1 MNSGIA
7 RGILLT
13 LCGIGTLC
21 NVAASA
27 PPPAGKVT
35 AKVASN
41 AATAKSVPTTET
53 TKDTSLLPVGGD
65 GPLTSEM
72 ITVPGGFRGVN
83 TVRTLLGQVA
93 GDLKFVQQ
101 DGKILV
107 VGTPADIQLAR
118 KVVEAA
124 QTGDIQDPE
133 TEKMAAVV
141 SLGYIRPE
149 DAMRTLSQVLP
160 GMEVNWATPNTAMT
174 VSSPGPFASTDKSL
188 TTLLTA
194 DAGSGQVVGVVAA
207 EEAMPRETIT
217 KAVRLPAGTD
227 GAAVTKMAESTAV
240 PTAMTGNSLVLVGT
254 MHQLDVARALL
265 KQIDSPP
272 AQVIVEARMLELSP
286 EYAQRLGISWADI
299 GGVLTSASIQETG
312 AQSGVRFGRFT
323 RSPIEIQATIS
334 GLIRDGQA
342 RMLANPSVSVVNE
355 QEAVIF
361 VGDQLKYLAAQ
372 SVDENGRPIF
382 TLANQDVGV
391 NLVVKP
397 SINLRD
403 NTVTL
408 KLVPSVSTFVQ
419 FVEAPGGGALP
430 QVRTRLVNTTVRLKD
445 GELMAI
451 GGLISDQDVTSMQ
464 KVPFL
469 ADLPILGQFFRH
481 RRKEHTRTELAIL
494 IRPRIVRD
502 NEALPAAPF
511 SENLT
516 VDSVHPLAETLGG
529 AAALPSRPKT

>member
-1 MNSGIA
+1 MNSGTA
-7 RGILLT
+7 RGVLLT
-13 LCGIGTLC
+13 LLSIGSLC
-21 NVAASA
+21 VVASSAPSQAGKATGSAIDKSTKTEAVSTDDTSKATAAST
-27 PPPAGKVT
+27 G
-35 AKVASN
+35 
-41 AATAKSVPTTET
+41 ET
-53 TKDTSLLPVGGD
+53 D

-72 ITVPGGFRGVN
+72 ISIPGGFRGVN
-83 TVRTLLGQVA
+83 TVRSLLGQVA

-107 VGTPADIQLAR
+107 VGTPTDIRLAR

-124 QTGDIQDPE
+124 QSGDIKDPE
-133 TEKMAAVV
+133 TDKMAEVM

-160 GMEVNWATPNTAMT
+160 GLEVNWATPNSAMT
-174 VSSPGPFASTDKSL
+174 VSSPGPFASSEKSL
-188 TTLLTA
+188 TTLMTA
-194 DAGSGQVVGVVAA
+194 DSSSGQVVGVVPQQQTAA
-207 EEAMPRETIT
+207 PEVVT
-217 KAVRLPAGTD
+217 KAVRPADGSE
-227 GAAVTKMAESTAV
+227 GAAATKMADETAQ
-240 PTAMTGNSLVLVGT
+240 PTGMAGNALVLVGT
-254 MHQLDVARALL
+254 MHQLDIARTLL
-265 KQIDSPP
+265 KQIDTPP

-286 EYAQRLGISWADI
+286 EYSQRLGISWADI
-299 GGVLTSASIQETG
+299 GGVLTSTTLKEGDAET
-312 AQSGVRFGRFT
+312 GVRFGRFT

-334 GLIRDGQA
+334 ALIRDGQA
-342 RMLANPSVSVVNE
+342 RILANPSVSVVNE

-372 SVDENGRPIF
+372 SLDERGRPLF

-391 NLVVKP
+391 NLIVKP

-430 QVRTRLVNTTVRLKD
+430 QVRTRLVNTTVRLRD
-445 GELMAI
+445 GELLAI
-451 GGLISDQDVTSMQ
+451 GGLISDQDIVSMQ

-469 ADLPILGQFFRH
+469 ADLPVLGQFFRH

-502 NEALPAAPF
+502 NETLPTSPF
-511 SENLT
+511 KENLT
-516 VDSVHPLAETLGG
+516 VDAVKPMAETLAAG
-529 AAALPSRPKT
+529 APLPPSPKR

>member
-13 LCGIGTLC
+13 LCSIGTFC
-21 NVAASA
+21 EVASSA
-27 PPPAGKVT
+27 PPTAGKTTEKAVP
-35 AKVASN
+35 KASKTE
-41 AATAKSVPTTET
+41 ATPTTGA
-53 TKDTSLLPVGGD
+53 TKEALLAQVEGG
-65 GPLTSEM
+65 GRLTSEM
-72 ITVPGGFRGVN
+72 ITVPGGFRGVD

-107 VGTPADIQLAR
+107 VGTPEDIRLAR

-124 QTGDIQDPE
+124 QTGDIRDPN
-133 TEKMAAVV
+133 TEKMAEVM

-160 GMEVNWATPNTAMT
+160 GLEVNWATPNSALT
-174 VSSPGPFASTDKSL
+174 VSSPGPFASSEKGL
-188 TTLLTA
+188 TTFLTA
-194 DAGSGQVVGVVAA
+194 DSGSGQVVGVVVPQATVA
-207 EEAMPRETIT
+207 PETVT
-217 KAVRLPAGTD
+217 KAVRPPD
-227 GAAVTKMAESTAV
+227 GAEGAALTKMAETFAQPS
-240 PTAMTGNSLVLVGT
+240 AMTGNALVLVGT
-254 MHQLDVARALL
+254 MQQLDIARALL
-265 KQIDSPP
+265 KQIDTPP

-286 EYAQRLGISWADI
+286 EYSQRLGITWADI
-299 GGVLTSASIQETG
+299 GGVLTSTTIKEGAPET
-312 AQSGVRFGRFT
+312 GVRFGRFT

-334 GLIRDGQA
+334 ALVRDGRA
-342 RMLANPSVSVVNE
+342 RILANPSVSVVNE

-372 SVDENGRPIF
+372 SLDERGRPLF

-391 NLVVKP
+391 NLIVKP

-430 QVRTRLVNTTVRLKD
+430 QVRTRLVNTTVRLRD
-445 GELMAI
+445 GELLAI
-451 GGLISDQDVTSMQ
+451 GGLISDQDVISTQ

-469 ADLPILGQFFRH
+469 GDLPVLGQFFRH

-502 NEALPAAPF
+502 AEALPTAPF
-511 SENLT
+511 TENLT
-516 VDSVHPLAETLGG
+516 VDSVQPMAETLGAG
-529 AAALPSRPKT
+529 AVLPSRPKP